1 MIRVFEIPAVSW
13 ALTAVLSTA
22 GAYHLYLA
30 ARARQAT
37 DRINEALHALMHAA
51 MAAMIWNL
59 APAALLAQIGIL
71 TAAALWFTLQAIA
84 RPEYKLLCTG
94 TQGRITCAYHA
105 ATMAAAALMLTMMN
119 TPTTATG
126 TSGTGTTGTGT
137 TGTGTTGTTGMP
149 HMNMGSMGGMD
160 MGSMPM
166 NHHTT
171 TAAAGTAAGNPL
183 TTLFTHQ
190 SAPALILAILFGTA
204 AITFTTL
211 LLRRTPTTG
220 HTKHHN
226 KHNNRT
232 KHALEATGAATMAL
246 MFATM
251 TS

>member
-59 APAALLAQIGIL
+59 APAALLAQIGVL
-71 TAAALWFTLQAIA
+71 AAAALWFTLQAIA

-94 TQGRITCAYHA
+94 AQGRITCAYHA

-119 TPTTATG
+119 TPTTGPGTT
-126 TSGTGTTGTGT
+126 TSGTGTTATGT
-137 TGTGTTGTTGMP
+137 TGMGTTGMP
-149 HMNMGSMGGMD
+149 HMKMGSMD

-171 TAAAGTAAGNPL
+171 TAGTGAGNPL
-183 TTLFTHQ
+183 TSLFTHQ
-190 SAPALILAILFGTA
+190 GAPALILAILFGAA

-211 LLRRTPTTG
+211 LLRRQPTTG
-220 HTKHHN
+220 QAKHHT

-251 TS
+251 TA

>member
-1 MIRVFEIPAVSW
+1 MILVFEIPAVSW
-13 ALTAVLSTA
+13 ALTAVLSAA

-30 ARARQAT
+30 ARARKVT
-37 DRINEALHALMHAA
+37 DRINEVLHALMHAA

-59 APAALLAQIGIL
+59 APAALLAQIGVL
-71 TAAALWFTLQAIA
+71 AAAALWFTLQAIA

-105 ATMAAAALMLTMMN
+105 ATMAAAAFMLTIMN
-119 TPTTATG
+119 TTSAGNTATG
-126 TSGTGTTGTGT
+126 NTGAGN
-137 TGTGTTGTTGMP
+137 MP
-149 HMNMGSMGGMD
+149 QMNMGGMVD

-171 TAAAGTAAGNPL
+171 TPAAATSTANPL
-183 TTLFTHQ
+183 TALFAHQ

-211 LLRRTPTTG
+211 LLRRQPTTG
-220 HTKHHN
+220 HGTHGN
-226 KHNNRT
+226 THNNRT

>member
-1 MIRVFEIPAVSW
+1 MILVFEIPAVSW
-13 ALTAVLSTA
+13 ALTAVLSAA

-59 APAALLAQIGIL
+59 APAALLAQIGVL
-71 TAAALWFTLQAIA
+71 AAAALWFTLQAIA

-105 ATMAAAALMLTMMN
+105 ATMAAAALMLTIMN
-119 TPTTATG
+119 TTSAGNTATG
-126 TSGTGTTGTGT
+126 NTGAGN
-137 TGTGTTGTTGMP
+137 MP
-149 HMNMGSMGGMD
+149 QMNMGGMD

-171 TAAAGTAAGNPL
+171 TPAAATSTANPL
-183 TTLFTHQ
+183 TALFAHQ

-211 LLRRTPTTG
+211 LLRRQPTTG
-220 HTKHHN
+220 HGTHHN

-251 TS
+251 TA

>member
-71 TAAALWFTLQAIA
+71 AAAALWFTLQAIA

-94 TQGRITCAYHA
+94 AQGRITCAYHA

-119 TPTTATG
+119 TA
-126 TSGTGTTGTGT
+126 TTGP
-137 TGTGTTGTTGMP
+137 GTTGTTGMP
-149 HMNMGSMGGMD
+149 HMNMGSMGSMD

-171 TAAAGTAAGNPL
+171 TAAGTGAGNPL

-211 LLRRTPTTG
+211 LLRRQPTTG
-220 HTKHHN
+220 QAKRHT

-251 TS
+251 TA

>member
-119 TPTTATG
+119 TPTTGPGTTG

-137 TGTGTTGTTGMP
+137 TGMP
-149 HMNMGSMGGMD
+149 HMNMGSMGSMGSMD

-171 TAAAGTAAGNPL
+171 AAAGTGAGNPL
-183 TTLFTHQ
+183 TSLLTHQ
-190 SAPALILAILFGTA
+190 GAPALILAILFGAA

-211 LLRRTPTTG
+211 LLRRQPTTG
-220 HTKHHN
+220 QAKHHN
-226 KHNNRT
+226 KHHNRT

-251 TS
+251 TA

>member
-1 MIRVFEIPAVSW
+1 MFEIPAVSW
-13 ALTAVLSTA
+13 ALTAVLSAA

-59 APAALLAQIGIL
+59 APAALLAQIGVL
-71 TAAALWFTLQAIA
+71 AAAALWFTLQAIA

-119 TPTTATG
+119 TTTSQTATG
-126 TSGTGTTGTGT
+126 TGI
-137 TGTGTTGTTGMP
+137 GTTGMP
-149 HMNMGSMGGMD
+149 QMSMGSMGSMGGMD

-171 TAAAGTAAGNPL
+171 TPAAATSTANPL
-183 TTLFTHQ
+183 TALLTHQ

-211 LLRRTPTTG
+211 LLRRQPTTG
-220 HTKHHN
+220 HGTHGN
-226 KHNNRT
+226 THNNRT